1 LVPKVNMVSLRK
13 APGNIIKPWKLPSQ
27 NVYVLS
33 NANLVDPT
41 EGKIHKGLTVKLSG
55 GRVKSITSTK
65 ESSSEHQHGEI
76 NIDCTGK
83 YLCPGLIDCHVHL
96 AHPPGEETLDALV
109 NVPKDVVLFR
119 QPFVAQAML
128 ERGFTSARDCGGASL
143 ALKEAIEEGAIFG
156 PRLFISGHA
165 ISQTGGMISH
175 SFSRKSEESNRTR
188 ARRRTQVPRER
199 NSLLRRPR

>member
-1 LVPKVNMVSLRK
+1 MVSIRS
-13 APGNIIKPWKLPSQ
+13 APENIIKPWKLPTPTT
-27 NVYVLS
+27 YVLH
-33 NANLVDPT
+33 NALVVDPT
-41 EGKIHKGLTVKLSG
+41 EGKVYSNLTVKLSG
-55 GRVKSITSTK
+55 GTIQSITPVEKHSSTG
-65 ESSSEHQHGEI
+65 STSQQTGEI
-76 NIDCTGK
+76 HIDCTGK

-109 NVPKDVVLFR
+109 NIPKDVAQFR

-165 ISQTGGMISH
+165 ISQTGGMI
-175 SFSRKSEESNRTR
+175 RIRCD
-188 ARRRTQVPRER
+188 
-199 NSLLRRPR
+199 